1 MRKSLKISPSLGFK
15 VLASLK
21 RLASGVLTHPV
32 TIGQMIDAHTP
43 KRKKDKPK
51 SIHLMG
57 TDRPEATM
65 IYAGFFIEILNAN
78 PGNPIKITLV
88 SPDPANQQ
96 LAHDCSPKVAWKSRH
111 NVIS

>member
-1 MRKSLKISPSLGFK
+1 MKKRLRSLTNIWFQ

-32 TIGQMIDAHTP
+32 TIGQMIDKHTP

-57 TDRPEATM
+57 TDRPEAR
-65 IYAGFFIEILNAN
+65 IFVL
-78 PGNPIKITLV
+78 
-88 SPDPANQQ
+88 S
-96 LAHDCSPKVAWKSRH
+96 
-111 NVIS
+111 

>member
-1 MRKSLKISPSLGFK
+1 MKAYKSLTNLMLAESEHGGVSQAVPIQERRRWAQLYFLFILTFLEVFESFINFLVSQ

-32 TIGQMIDAHTP
+32 TIGQMIDKHTP

-57 TDRPEATM
+57 TDRPEV
-65 IYAGFFIEILNAN
+65 II
-78 PGNPIKITLV
+78 
-88 SPDPANQQ
+88 SP
-96 LAHDCSPKVAWKSRH
+96 L
-111 NVIS
+111 

>member
-1 MRKSLKISPSLGFK
+1 MKAYKSLTDLMLAGSEHGGVSQVVPIRERRRCKRFDLLCFTSFLVSQ

-32 TIGQMIDAHTP
+32 TIGQMIDKHTP

-57 TDRPEATM
+57 TDRPE
-65 IYAGFFIEILNAN
+65 
-78 PGNPIKITLV
+78 
-88 SPDPANQQ
+88 
-96 LAHDCSPKVAWKSRH
+96 
-111 NVIS
+111 VIISQF

>member
-1 MRKSLKISPSLGFK
+1 M
-15 VLASLK
+15 LASLK

-32 TIGQMIDAHTP
+32 TIGQMIDKHTP

-57 TDRPEATM
+57 TDRPEVIYSSLYLSNLHPVQATM

-96 LAHDCSPKVAWKSRH
+96 LAHDCSPKVTFCKKQ
-111 NVIS
+111 NF